1 MHIAQR
7 FNQIRAA
14 VVSFQLTN
22 FELFVF
28 MNCYKALL
36 KENTVV
42 LDFYLCIN
50 TLVMKTLEAN

>member
-7 FNQIRAA
+7 FNQICTA

-28 MNCYKALL
+28 MNCYKALQ
-36 KENTVV
+36 KESTVV

-50 TLVMKTLEAN
+50 TLVMKTLKSN